1 VTTALPRRE
10 QLLEAA
16 AHLFADR
23 GFHAVG
29 IDDIGSAA
37 GISGPGVYRHFPS
50 KAALLESLCDRAMTR
65 MLDGARSIVA
75 SAGSP
80 DEALEQLVE
89 LHAAFGVQER
99 ALIGVWVREARALSD
114 DVRRSL
120 RRRMRAYEQLWHG
133 VLAPLR
139 DDLDAVE
146 VALVVGSTL
155 AMLNG
160 TAFTTP
166 SVGADRL
173 ELLLRRMAL
182 AALLSRKVPAQA
194 RRAGAGS

>member
-1 VTTALPRRE
+1 MAGVTSAAALPRRE

-29 IDDIGSAA
+29 IDDIGAAA

-65 MLDGARSIVA
+65 MLDGAQAIVSA
-75 SAGSP
+75 AGSP
-80 DEALEQLVE
+80 SDAIDGLVE
-89 LHAAFGVQER
+89 LHVAFGVQER
-99 ALIGVWVREARALSD
+99 ALISVWVREMRALSD

-120 RRRMRAYEQLWHG
+120 RRRMRSYEQLWQG

-139 DDLDAVE
+139 DDLAADE
-146 VALVVGSTL
+146 VAVVVGSTL

-166 SVGADRL
+166 SVPADRH
-173 ELLLRRMAL
+173 EALLRRMAL
-182 AALLSRKVPAQA
+182 SALLT
-194 RRAGAGS
+194 RRAPSRR